1 MWLVKVKV
9 TQSDSLQPH
18 GLYNPW
24 NSPGWN
30 TGMGSLSFLQGIF
43 PTQGLNPCLLYC
55 RGILYKLSHQE
66 SPRIL
71 ECVAYPFSN
80 GSSWPRTWTGVSCI
94 AGGFFTNWA
103 IKEACDFW
111 GKIKIATVAFALLPL
126 GPLGLEKASCY
137 LVKTFRKPPSK
148 VHMIVTSASC
158 GQPELSPPCFS
169 VLGILQARILEW
181 VAIFFSRGS
190 SWPRIEP
197 QFHELE
203 ADSLLSKSQRKPIK
217 LTYQPLI

>member
-1 MWLVKVKV
+1 M
-9 TQSDSLQPH
+9 SDSLQPH

-30 TGMGSLSFLQGIF
+30 TGVGSLSFLQGIF
-43 PTQGLNPCLLYC
+43 PTQGLNPCLPYS

-103 IKEACDFW
+103 IREACDFW
-111 GKIKIATVAFALLPL
+111 GKIKIATVAFALLSL

-137 LVKTFRKPPSK
+137 LVNTFRKPPRK

-158 GQPELSPPCFS
+158 GQPKLSPPCFS
-169 VLGILQARILEW
+169 VHGILQARILEW
-181 VAIFFSRGS
+181 VAISFSRGS
-190 SWPRIEP
+190 CWPRIEP
-197 QFHELE
+197 QFHALE
-203 ADSLLSKSQRKPIK
+203 ADSLLSKSQRKPLK